1 MNRPSCA
8 QLGAS
13 GFHDEPIER
22 CRCYST
28 PLFSSV
34 WRLAGTDYKSVRVCC
49 VDINYTLYGNL
60 AERPASQQFSGP
72 NHPQPARLFHWCF
85 AILTAS
91 VQRRLGKLLF
101 QKLEGSE
108 TSIIEVVASTFLHFI
123 VIQTLALT
131 CAVLGLSQLGRNVG
145 ALLTAWGAGHFTMMT
160 LHAASLAYRFVSFFL
175 FAYALMLIVAAA
187 VALFRTLGWEAL
199 VSEDEDR
206 RGGGPG
212 PSAK

>member
-1 MNRPSCA
+1 MS
-8 QLGAS
+8 QLKDVGAILRRYFQAYGGWLALITS
-13 GFHDEPIER
+13 PYGYAALILTILCTGIWLKDQQASNLVVQIIPNLLGFSIG
-22 CRCYST
+22 
-28 PLFSSV
+28 
-34 WRLAGTDYKSVRVCC
+34 A
-49 VDINYTLYGNL
+49 
-60 AERPASQQFSGP
+60 
-72 NHPQPARLFHWCF
+72 F

-91 VQRRLGKLLF
+91 VQGRLGKLLF